1 MFNNRSDL
9 PEKPSKTTRPS
20 TLTAA
25 GLTVLDTDLFYDP
38 DDFVTLVI
46 AAQTV
51 TDLVVMTADETRG
64 RRAQLARHVLDL
76 MDRPDVPVIAGID
89 IGGEH
94 RFVMDEFVDQ
104 SHTTDADPDPGGAV
118 LDAADGLA
126 NALTRLCA
134 ATDGPIHWVGMGPM
148 TNLSAVLCLVP
159 DLAERIVVTQM
170 GGWLDRYRDKTRAS
184 HNFHTDPV
192 SAGIALRLIRTPRLV
207 LSDFTNS
214 SAIDV
219 TDDWE
224 LLRRLRSATAPRWA
238 QLLAANFEAW
248 FQRQRAKQNR
258 RGSWMHDPLTL
269 SAALG
274 LPFVTFTP
282 ERIRIE
288 RDARIYRDPG
298 GRAMEVACAVDNE
311 GFVEWM
317 HEGVCA

>member
-1 MFNNRSDL
+1 MFDDRPDL
-9 PEKPSKTTRPS
+9 TEQPSKTTRPR
-20 TLTAA
+20 TLTGA
-25 GLTVLDTDLFYDP
+25 GVTVLDTDLFYDP

-46 AAQTV
+46 AARTV
-51 TDLVVMTADETRG
+51 TDLAVVTANETRG

-76 MDRPDVPVIAGID
+76 MDRSDVPVIPGID

-104 SHTTDADPDPGGAV
+104 PNKTDADSNDAV
-118 LDAADGLA
+118 LDAVDGLTDA
-126 NALTRLCA
+126 VTRLCA
-134 ATDGPIHWVGMGPM
+134 ATDGPIRWVGMGPM

-170 GGWLDRYRDKTRAS
+170 GGWLDRYRDKTCAS

-192 SAGIALRLIRTPRLV
+192 AAGLALRLTRTPRLV

-219 TDDWE
+219 TADWE
-224 LLRRLRSATAPRWA
+224 LLRRLQSATAPKWA
-238 QLLAANFEAW
+238 QLLAANFDAW
-248 FQRQRAKQNR
+248 FQRQSARQQR
-258 RGSWMHDPLTL
+258 RGSWMHDRLTF

-288 RDARIYRDPG
+288 RDARIYRDPD
-298 GRAMEVACAVDNE
+298 GRAMEVACAVDYD
-311 GFVEWM
+311 GFIDWM
-317 HEGVCA
+317 HEGVSA